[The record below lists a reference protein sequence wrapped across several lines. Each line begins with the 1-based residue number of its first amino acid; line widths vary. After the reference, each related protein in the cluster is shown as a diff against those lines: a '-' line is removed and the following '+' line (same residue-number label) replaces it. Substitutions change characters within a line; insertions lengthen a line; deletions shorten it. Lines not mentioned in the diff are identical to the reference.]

1 MNPTILAQPQI
12 SLRKNFSTGSG
23 APSPNRVVLKPAPGK
38 TGTTARFSL
47 LPQPKPRLGAIG
59 ASVTFQVAL
68 VAFILIVPLVFPQKM
83 IPKIILNVMPL
94 ATPITEVPVAAK
106 QPPVRPKP
114 QPLPKVELPPTPPP
128 ADALVAPPPKI
139 IDQRK
144 LAPKVQPKDM
154 KVDAPKVEETFQ
166 APKMDLNVAQP
177 ARPRPPV
184 ETGMMNTGSAAAPT
198 LPKSTDPSKV
208 QTGGFGDDHGIAGP
222 SNPNVRAN
230 ANGRGSPALP
240 NGPGYGNGTGGAN
253 GARGTVASAGF
264 GNGTAIQPTGGS
276 GGHTGT
282 VQSGG
287 FTQATVD
294 TGNKPKQQQTQA
306 AAVQPIVILEKPKP
320 QYTKE
325 ARDLHI
331 EGTVDVSVIFKANG
345 EIVVQGVVKG
355 LGHGLDEMAI
365 QDAKQ
370 IKYKPAISNGQ
381 PVDFPATVHI
391 EFLLAY

>member
-1 MNPTILAQPQI
+1 
-12 SLRKNFSTGSG
+12 
-23 APSPNRVVLKPAPGK
+23 
-38 TGTTARFSL
+38 
-47 LPQPKPRLGAIG
+47 
-59 ASVTFQVAL
+59 VAL

-94 ATPITEVPVAAK
+94 TTPLTEVPVAAK

-114 QPLPKVELPPTPPP
+114 QPIAQVQPPTPQP

-139 IDQRK
+139 IEQRK
-144 LAPKVQPKDM
+144 LAPKVQPKDL
-154 KVDAPKVEETFQ
+154 KADAPKLETNIE
-166 APKMDLNVAQP
+166 APKMDLKVAQP
-177 ARPRPPV
+177 ARPRAPV
-184 ETGMMNTGSAAAPT
+184 QTGLMSTGSAAVPT
-198 LPKSTDPSKV
+198 LPNSTDPAKV

-253 GARGTVASAGF
+253 GARGTVGSAGF
-264 GNGTAIQPTGGS
+264 GNGTAVQPTGNG
-276 GGHTGT
+276 GGHTGA

-287 FTQATVD
+287 FSQAAVD
-294 TGNKPKQQQTQA
+294 TGSKPKQQQTQA

-320 QYTKE
+320 GYTKE

>member
-23 APSPNRVVLKPAPGK
+23 APTPNRVILKPAPGK

-47 LPQPKPRLGAIG
+47 LPEQKPRFGAIG
-59 ASVTFQVAL
+59 ASVTFQVVL
-68 VAFILIVPLVFPQKM
+68 VGFILILPFVFPQKLV
-83 IPKIILNVMPL
+83 PKIIYEVMPL
-94 ATPITEVPVAAK
+94 STPLTEVPVAAK
-106 QPPVRPKP
+106 QPPPVVRPKP
-114 QPLPKVELPPTPPP
+114 QPLPQVPPP
-128 ADALVAPPPKI
+128 APVEDALVAPPPKVI
-139 IDQRK
+139 EQHK
-144 LAPKVQPKDM
+144 LAPKVQPKDVKM
-154 KVDAPKVEETFQ
+154 DAPKLDTPVDT
-166 APKMDLNVAQP
+166 PKMDLNIAQP

-184 ETGMMNTGSAAAPT
+184 QTGVMSTGSAAVPT
-198 LPKSTDPSKV
+198 LPKSTDPAKV
-208 QTGGFGDDHGIAGP
+208 QTGGFGDDNGIAGP

-253 GARGTVASAGF
+253 GARGTVGSAGF
-264 GNGTAIQPTGGS
+264 GNGTAIQPTGN

-287 FTQATVD
+287 FSQAAVD
-294 TGNKPKQQQTQA
+294 TGAKPKQQQAQA

-320 QYTKE
+320 GYTKE

-365 QDAKQ
+365 QDAKL

-381 PVDFPATVHI
+381 AVDFPATVHI